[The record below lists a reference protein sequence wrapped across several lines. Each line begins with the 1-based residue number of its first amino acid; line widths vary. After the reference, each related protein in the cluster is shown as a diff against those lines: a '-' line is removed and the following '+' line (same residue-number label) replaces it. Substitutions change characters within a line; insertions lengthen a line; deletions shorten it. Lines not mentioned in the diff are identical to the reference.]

1 MKSLAALDPRLL
13 AVLLI
18 AAGMVWLDRL
28 GTGVSLRP
36 PMTTTQTEAALLA
49 HRAQTEQS
57 PMPSDDKDSDE
68 AKLADPFWPQAS
80 PKKSAT
86 SSSSVAPAPVVVP
99 PPIVASSPLPTPH
112 PTLPFRYLGRMRNA
126 DGREIILLGRG
137 ADKDF
142 FEAQSGAMI
151 GDFRVIGVDA
161 TRMDFEHIPTG
172 ERLSLDM
179 PAPDRSKP

>member
-1 MKSLAALDPRLL
+1 MKSFAALDPRLL

-18 AAGMVWLDRL
+18 ATGMVWLDKF
-28 GTGVSLRP
+28 GAGAS
-36 PMTTTQTEAALLA
+36 PMATTQTEAALSVP
-49 HRAQTEQS
+49 HAQTAQL
-57 PMPSDDKDSDE
+57 PMSSGDKDSDD
-68 AKLADPFWPQAS
+68 AKPTDPFWPQTS
-80 PKKSAT
+80 SKKSAA
-86 SSSSVAPAPVVVP
+86 SSSSVAPAPVIVP
-99 PPIVASSPLPTPH
+99 PPIVASSPPPVPR

-151 GDFRVIGVDA
+151 GDFRVVGMDA
-161 TRMDFEHIPTG
+161 TRMDFEHIPTS
-172 ERLSLDM
+172 EHLSLDL